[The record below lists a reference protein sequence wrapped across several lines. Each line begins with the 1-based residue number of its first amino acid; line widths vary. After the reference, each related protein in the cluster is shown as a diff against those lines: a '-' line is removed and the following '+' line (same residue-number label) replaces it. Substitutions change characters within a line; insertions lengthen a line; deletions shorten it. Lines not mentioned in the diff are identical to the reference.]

1 MMNPIQIM
9 QAMKNPQAFMQKIM
23 GNQQIMNNP
32 MAKNAMNMFQKGDMN
47 GLQDMAKNLAKERG
61 TTVDEVKN
69 SIMKQFGMK

>member
-1 MMNPIQIM
+1 MMNPIQMM
-9 QAMKNPQAFMQKIM
+9 QAIRNPQAFMQQIM
-23 GNQQIMNNP
+23 GNPQIMNNP

>member
-9 QAMKNPQAFMQKIM
+9 QAMKNPQAFMQQIM

-32 MAKNAMNMFQKGDMN
+32 MAKNAMSMFQKGDMN
-47 GLQDMAKNLAKERG
+47 GLQDMAKNLANERG

-69 SIMKQFGMK
+69 NIMKQFGMK

>member
-1 MMNPIQIM
+1 M
-9 QAMKNPQAFMQKIM
+9 QAMKNPQAFMQQIM

>member
-1 MMNPIQIM
+1 M
-9 QAMKNPQAFMQKIM
+9 QAMKNPQAFMQQIM

-32 MAKNAMNMFQKGDMN
+32 MAKNAMNMFKKGDMN

>member
-1 MMNPIQIM
+1 
-9 QAMKNPQAFMQKIM
+9 MKNPQAFMQQIM

>member
-1 MMNPIQIM
+1 MMNPIHIM
-9 QAMKNPQAFMQKIM
+9 QAMKNPQAFMQQIM

>member
-9 QAMKNPQAFMQKIM
+9 QAMKNPQAFMQQIM